1 MQEWEHLAPDKVVG
15 SKMLPLRQFYKNE
28 ARQSVFVGAQCLRPT
43 KGLHIA
49 PLQEIFID
57 L

>member
-28 ARQSVFVGAQCLRPT
+28 ARQSVFVGAQCA
-43 KGLHIA
+43 G
-49 PLQEIFID
+49 PL
-57 L
+57 